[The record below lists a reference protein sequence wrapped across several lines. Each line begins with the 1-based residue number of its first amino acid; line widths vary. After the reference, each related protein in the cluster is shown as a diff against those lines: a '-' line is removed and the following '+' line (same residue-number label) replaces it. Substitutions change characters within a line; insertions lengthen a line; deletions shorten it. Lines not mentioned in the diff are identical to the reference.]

1 MMKKI
6 DPITKLLVLLFSM
19 LLILTACN
27 VRTYG
32 DPNAEPDSGS
42 GKATKHYDNFVYLT
56 NPPENYTFAAD
67 APPPVFSWD
76 IKKTTTN
83 TYVLEIDYKRD
94 GTYMEKKVI
103 DTNIC
108 FLSENDWE
116 EIKKYAPVNYQGTKK
131 IQWRIRVDETGTP
144 GEPYYTAWTYF
155 WIKAE

>member
-56 NPPENYTFAAD
+56 NPPENYTFAAN

-76 IKKTTTN
+76 IKKPPLILMYWKLIIRGTAP
-83 TYVLEIDYKRD
+83 IWKKR
-94 GTYMEKKVI
+94 
-103 DTNIC
+103 
-108 FLSENDWE
+108 
-116 EIKKYAPVNYQGTKK
+116 
-131 IQWRIRVDETGTP
+131 
-144 GEPYYTAWTYF
+144 
-155 WIKAE
+155 